1 MADHPNATLLKDGYA
16 AFEKGDMA
24 ALNELF
30 APDVVWHLG
39 GNNQLS
45 GTHKGRDAVF
55 AAFAKSVTLSGGTFK
70 VELHDVVAND
80 EHAVALTRA
89 TASREGRSIDVGD
102 VDVYHIK
109 GGKVT
114 EMWSFTA
121 DQAAT
126 DAFWS

>member
-1 MADHPNATLLKDGYA
+1 MADHPNAKLLKDGYA
-16 AFEKGDMA
+16 AFERGDMA

-30 APDVVWHLG
+30 AQDVVWHLG

-45 GTHKGRDAVF
+45 GEHKGRDAVF

-102 VDVYHIK
+102 VDVYHVK

-114 EMWSFTA
+114 EMWSFTG